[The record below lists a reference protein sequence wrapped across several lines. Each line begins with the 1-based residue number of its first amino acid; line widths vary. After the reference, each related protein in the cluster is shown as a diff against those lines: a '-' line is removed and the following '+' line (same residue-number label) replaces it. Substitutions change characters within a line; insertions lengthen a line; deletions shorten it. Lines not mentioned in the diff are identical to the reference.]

1 MKKIKL
7 EILGISYSQ
16 SQSGAYTLILGEKDS
31 VKRLPIVIGG
41 FEAQAIAIELEK
53 MKPKRPLTHDLVKSV
68 TQSFDI
74 ELLEIIIH
82 DFKEG
87 VFFSNLIFKN
97 KEKKEKTIDAR
108 ASDAVALAVRY
119 NCPIY
124 AEQKVIEAAGV
135 ELEIR
140 KMGEES
146 TEEDVEANL
155 DSEIEDKIKEVGKN
169 DLKDY
174 TLDELNTMMNLA
186 IKEEDFE
193 KASII
198 RDEINS
204 RN

>member
-1 MKKIKL
+1 MAKKVKL

-16 SQSGAYTLILGEKDS
+16 SQSGAYTLILGEKKS
-31 VKRLPIVIGG
+31 PKRLPIVIGG

-53 MKPKRPLTHDLVKSV
+53 MKPKRPLTHDLLKTV
-68 TQSFDI
+68 TQSFEI
-74 ELLEIIIH
+74 ELIEVVIH
-82 DFKEG
+82 EFKEG
-87 VFFSNLIFKN
+87 VFYSNLIFQD
-97 KEKKEKTIDAR
+97 KEKKEKIIDAR

-119 NCPIY
+119 HCPIF
-124 AEQKVIEAAGV
+124 AEKKVIDDAGV

-140 KMGEES
+140 KMGEEKPK
-146 TEEDVEANL
+146 EESEIE
-155 DSEIEDKIKEVGKN
+155 SEIEDKIKEINEN